1 MSGEETRRITEED
14 RRVAKRLKA
23 LYNERKHDLN
33 LNQHKLADAIG
44 ATQGYISQCFNQHV
58 ALSPTTVIKFAK
70 ILETDPV
77 KLDKRTAS
85 LLEFNTVVRT
95 MVPVV
100 GTASG
105 RLPDMN
111 SVEVPTK
118 NKKSPTE
125 VALFIDEDMDPFCSK
140 GSLLLVDGDKP
151 LRAKSKFVY
160 RTHKSSKLFA
170 AVCEHST
177 NDSIRTKD
185 DELLL
190 KKDLSFLARIIA
202 VIEPEDE

>member
-1 MSGEETRRITEED
+1 MSGEPNRIITDED
-14 RRVAKRLKA
+14 RRVAKKLKA
-23 LYNERKHDLN
+23 LYNEKKKDLN
-33 LNQHKLADAIG
+33 LNQQKLADAMG
-44 ATQGYISQCFNQHV
+44 STQGYISQCFNQHV
-58 ALSPTTVIKFAK
+58 ALAPTTVIKFAK
-70 ILETDPV
+70 ILKVDPSI
-77 KLDKRTAS
+77 LDKRTAS
-85 LLEFNTVVRT
+85 LLELNAVIRT
-95 MVPVV
+95 IVPVV
-100 GTASG
+100 GTATG

-125 VALFIDEDMDPFCSK
+125 VALFIDEDMDPFCSE
-140 GSLLLVDGDKP
+140 GSVLLVDGDKP

-160 RTHKSSKLFA
+160 RTRKSSKLFA
-170 AVCEHST
+170 AICERST
-177 NDSIRTKD
+177 NDSIRTTN